1 MLWDDYV
8 DESPRWA
15 PRLKNCRAFV
25 DAANA
30 AGAKPRMLVLPEV
43 GIKGNTHMLMQ
54 DDNSL
59 DIAGILIEWIGKH
72 VTTVE

>member
-1 MLWDDYV
+1 MWAEDV
-8 DESPRWA
+8 DAFPRWA
-15 PRLKNCRAFV
+15 PRLKNCRAFI

-30 AGAKPRMLVLPEV
+30 AGAKAEMLVLPEV

-59 DIAGILIEWIGKH
+59 DIADILIEWIDKH